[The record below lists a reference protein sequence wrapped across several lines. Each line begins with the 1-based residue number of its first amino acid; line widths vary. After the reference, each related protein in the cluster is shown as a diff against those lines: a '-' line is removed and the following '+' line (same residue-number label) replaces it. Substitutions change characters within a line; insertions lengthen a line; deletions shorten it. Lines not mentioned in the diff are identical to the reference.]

1 MMKQGDS
8 IGRSY
13 QLCRKIA
20 RESGSNFYHGMWFTL
35 DRNKRFALFAV
46 YAWMRAI
53 DDIADGDL
61 EHNAKLNQLQTF
73 FQQTENLY
81 TDDPVDFDDTSF
93 WLALQD
99 TIRHYPLPLSYFREM
114 YLGQIQSIEQN
125 AYATFSDLYQY
136 CYRVASIVGLI
147 CVSIWG
153 YKGGAR
159 ALQLAEY
166 RGIALQLTNI
176 IRDVYKDRKEGK
188 LFIPTEWVEK
198 KEELDC
204 ALQKMIAQAEY
215 YYQASSRLD
224 RMVSKRGSLSLQ
236 LMTHSYVILLSKI
249 KKTPHKVLQGQI
261 IQLTRSEKLTLCIMG
276 IFKWCW
282 AT

>member
-1 MMKQGDS
+1 MVKQGDS
-8 IGRSY
+8 IERSY

-20 RESGSNFYHGMWFTL
+20 KQSGSNFYQGMWFTL
-35 DRNKRFALFAV
+35 NRNKRFALFAV

-61 EHNAKLNQLQTF
+61 EHNQKLNQIHIF

-81 TDDPVDFDDTSF
+81 TDPVNLDNNSF

-99 TIRHYPLPLSYFREM
+99 TIRHYPIPLSYFREM
-114 YLGQIQSIEQN
+114 YLGQIQSIEQDV
-125 AYATFSDLYQY
+125 YVTFSDLYQY

-153 YKGGAR
+153 YKGGDT
-159 ALQLAEY
+159 ALKLAEY

-198 KEELDC
+198 NEKLDS
-204 ALQKMIAQAEY
+204 ALQKMILQAEY
-215 YYQASSRLD
+215 YYQASSKLD
-224 RMVSKRGSLSLQ
+224 RMVSRRGSLSLQ
-236 LMTHSYVILLSKI
+236 LMTNSYIILLSKI
-249 KKTPHKVLQGQI
+249 KKTPNQVLEGQMI
-261 IQLTRSEKLTLCIMG
+261 KLTRSEKLTLCITG
-276 IFKWCW
+276 IFKWCL